1 MAFWS
6 TASKTS
12 RCAAPSL
19 ASRQQH
25 HPAPIPRIII
35 FPHSSVF
42 SLARS
47 LISLLS
53 TATSRRIQ
61 TLQVERERQELR
73 APPQPKSEPRSPP
86 LPKSERTRTGGEACG
101 TRTPRRPP
109 CRARLGGSSAGL
121 PSPSRPRWCVASPLH
136 PPLPSSRNRIP
147 RFLARR
153 LTPRPAAFLP
163 QRGGAVASGGVGP
176 SIRGLICSCG

>member
-6 TASKTS
+6 TPSKTS

-61 TLQVERERQELR
+61 TLQVEREIGAPCTISTEIGANAHRRRGLR
-73 APPQPKSEPRSPP
+73 HSDSP
-86 LPKSERTRTGGEACG
+86 
-101 TRTPRRPP
+101 
-109 CRARLGGSSAGL
+109 SASL
-121 PSPSRPRWCVASPLH
+121 SPSPGRLLGRIALPFPTALVCGFSASSSLSPLLEIES
-136 PPLPSSRNRIP
+136 PVSSR
-147 RFLARR
+147 
-153 LTPRPAAFLP
+153 
-163 QRGGAVASGGVGP
+163 GG
-176 SIRGLICSCG
+176 